1 MKYLVLGATG
11 YLGSYIY
18 RRLQSDGR
26 KVAGTA
32 RQRDTEG
39 HLLHF
44 DILTDPIEDL
54 IKSCDTEQKTAVF
67 CIAQPNID
75 RCKKEFETAR
85 QINVVMTKKVIQSLL
100 RQNYYVIFFSTDNVF
115 DGSKGAYTETDQ
127 QNAINQYGKMKQE
140 MEQYLVNRYPQ
151 VCIFRLPRVI
161 GTEAERQNLLTD
173 YDCKKP
179 DEKIRCIKDT
189 RISIVAKE
197 DVYQACRIATEKRL
211 HGIYNLS
218 SGEEFSR
225 KELAERFFCAKNVK
239 REIVE
244 LELDE
249 FGFQDVR
256 PLHMSLNNEKFIRD
270 TAYHFTAYDSVIEQY
285 LKNLRDEK

>member
-1 MKYLVLGATG
+1 MEYLVLGANG

-26 KVAGTA
+26 KVTGTA
-32 RQRDTEG
+32 RQRNTEE

-44 DILTDPIEDL
+44 DILTDSIEDL
-54 IKSCDTEQKTAVF
+54 ISSWNTEQKAAVF

-75 RCKKEFETAR
+75 YCKKEFENAR
-85 QINVVMTKKVIQSLL
+85 QINVVMTKKVIQSLV
-100 RQNYYVIFFSTDNVF
+100 RQNFYVIFFSTDNVF
-115 DGSKGAYTETDQ
+115 DGLKGAYTETDQ
-127 QNAINQYGKMKQE
+127 QNAINQYGRMKQE
-140 MEQYLVNRYPQ
+140 MEQYLVNMYPQ
-151 VCIFRLPRVI
+151 VCILRLPRVI
-161 GTEAERQNLLTD
+161 GTEVERQNLLTD
-173 YDCKKP
+173 YDCKKTG
-179 DEKIRCIKDT
+179 EKIRCIKDT

-197 DVYQACRIATEKRL
+197 DVYQACLIASEKRL

-244 LELDE
+244 LELGE
-249 FGFQDVR
+249 FGFQDAR
-256 PLHMSLNNEKFIRD
+256 PLHMSLSNDKFIRD
-270 TAYHFTAYDSVIEQY
+270 TGYQFTAYDFVIERY
-285 LKNLRDEK
+285 LKNLLDGK